1 MVKDIAEQLKA
12 RFSEMGVEVPLKEIE
27 KKLDELINKFRVP
40 VEEAKRSVVS
50 QYAKERK
57 SADLV
62 KVKDIQSEG
71 RWISLKTK
79 VVQLWPSE
87 SESISQS
94 GLIGDDTG
102 TIRFISWAKSELPT
116 VEEDKCYMLRNV
128 VTDEW
133 QGRYSVKLTRSTEI
147 VPIEEDIEVSSIVEE
162 FLGAIVDIQS
172 GSGLIKRCEF
182 CKRALTKGSCGEH
195 GKVEGTYDLRIKGV
209 IDDGKTVQDML
220 LNREMVESLIGITLD
235 EAKKMATEA
244 LDQSLVLDA
253 FKERLIGRYF
263 SIKGP
268 RVGRYILV
276 EEIKSAPKISDQDV
290 TELTKEVEALGC

>member
-1 MVKDIAEQLKA
+1 MLRDIAEQLKTHFA
-12 RFSEMGVEVPLKEIE
+12 EKDIEVSLEEIE
-27 KKLDELINKFRVP
+27 EELDKWINKFRVP
-40 VEEAKRSVVS
+40 VEEAKRVIVR
-50 QYAKERK
+50 QYVRAPK

-87 SESISQS
+87 SESIAQS

-102 TIRFISWAKSELPT
+102 TIRFVSWAKSGLPP
-116 VEEDKCYMLRNV
+116 VEEDKCYMLKNV

-133 QGRYSVKLTRSTEI
+133 QGQYNVKLTRSTEI
-147 VPIEEDIEVSSIVEE
+147 VPLEEDIEVSALVEE
-162 FLGAIVDIQS
+162 IVGAIVDIQS
-172 GSGLIKRCEF
+172 GSGLIKRCEL
-182 CKRALTKGSCGEH
+182 CKRALVKGSCGEH

-209 IDDGKTVQDML
+209 IDDGKSVQEIL
-220 LNREMVESLIGITLD
+220 LNRETIERLIGITLD
-235 EAKKMATEA
+235 EAKEMAAEA

-253 FKERLIGRYF
+253 FQERLIGRYF

-276 EEIKSAPKISDQDV
+276 EDIKSAPKISDQDV
-290 TELTKEVEALGC
+290 MELIKEVEAL

>member
-1 MVKDIAEQLKA
+1 MVRDIAEQLKA
-12 RFSEMGVEVPLKEIE
+12 RFSEMDVEVPLEEIE

-50 QYAKERK
+50 QYARVPKT
-57 SADLV
+57 ADLL
-62 KVKDIQSEG
+62 KVKDIQSDG
-71 RWISLKTK
+71 QWISLKTK

-87 SESISQS
+87 SESIAQS

-102 TIRFISWAKSELPT
+102 TIRFVSWAKSELPP
-116 VEEDKCYMLRNV
+116 VEEDKCYMLKNV

-133 QGRYSVKLTRSTEI
+133 QGRYNVKLTRSTEI
-147 VPIEEDIEVSSIVEE
+147 VPIEEDIEVSSVVEE

-182 CKRALTKGSCGEH
+182 CKRALSKGSCGEH
-195 GKVEGTYDLRIKGV
+195 GKVEGMYDLRIKGV
-209 IDDGKTVQDML
+209 IDDGNVVQEIL
-220 LNREMVESLIGITLD
+220 LNREIVESLIGITLE
-235 EAKKMATEA
+235 EAKKMAAEA

-253 FKERLIGRYF
+253 FRERLIGRYF

-276 EEIKSAPKISDQDV
+276 EDIKSAPKISDQDV
-290 TELTKEVEALGC
+290 TELIKDVEAL

>member
-1 MVKDIAEQLKA
+1 MVRDIAEQLKA
-12 RFSEMGVEVPLKEIE
+12 RFSEMDVEVPLEDIE

-50 QYAKERK
+50 QYSKDRK
-57 SADLV
+57 SADLL
-62 KVKDIQSEG
+62 KVKDIQSDG
-71 RWISLKTK
+71 QWISLKTK

-87 SESISQS
+87 SESIAQS
-94 GLIGDDTG
+94 GLIGDETG
-102 TIRFISWAKSELPT
+102 TIRFVSWVKSDLPP
-116 VEEDKCYMLRNV
+116 VEEGKCYMLKNV

-133 QGRYSVKLTRSTEI
+133 QGRYNVKLTRSTEI
-147 VPIEEDIEVSSIVEE
+147 VPIEDDIEVSSVVEE

-182 CKRALTKGSCGEH
+182 CKRALAKGSCGEH
-195 GKVEGTYDLRIKGV
+195 GKVEGMYDLRIKGV
-209 IDDGKTVQDML
+209 IDDGKMVQDIL
-220 LNREMVESLIGITLD
+220 LNREIVESLIGITLD
-235 EAKKMATEA
+235 EAKKMAAEA

-253 FKERLIGRYF
+253 FRERLIGRYF

-276 EEIKSAPKISDQDV
+276 EDVKSSPKISDQDV
-290 TELTKEVEALGC
+290 TELIKEAEAL

>member
-1 MVKDIAEQLKA
+1 MVREIAEQLKV
-12 RFSEMGVEVPLKEIE
+12 RFSEMGLEVPLEEIE
-27 KKLDELINKFRVP
+27 KKLEELIKRFRVP
-40 VEEAKRSVVS
+40 VEEAKRSVLS

-87 SESISQS
+87 SKSIAQS

-102 TIRFISWAKSELPT
+102 IIRFVSWVKSDLPP
-116 VEEDKCYMLRNV
+116 VEEDKCYMLKNV

-147 VPIEEDIEVSSIVEE
+147 IPLEEYIEVSSLVEE
-162 FLGAIVDIQS
+162 IVGAIVDIQS

-182 CKRALTKGSCGEH
+182 CNRALLKGSCGEH
-195 GKVEGTYDLRIKGV
+195 GKVDGLYDLRIKGV
-209 IDDGKTVQDML
+209 IDDGKIVQEIL
-220 LNREMVESLIGITLD
+220 LNREIIENLIGITLD
-235 EAKKMATEA
+235 EAKKMAAEA

-253 FKERLIGRYF
+253 FQERLIGRYF

-276 EEIKSAPKISDQDV
+276 EHIKSAPKISD
-290 TELTKEVEALGC
+290 KEVTKLIKESEALGC

>member
-1 MVKDIAEQLKA
+1 MVRDIAEQLKA
-12 RFSEMGVEVPLKEIE
+12 RFSEMDVEVPLEEIE

-50 QYAKERK
+50 QYARVPKT
-57 SADLV
+57 ADLL

-87 SESISQS
+87 SESIAQS

-102 TIRFISWAKSELPT
+102 TIRFVSWAKSGLSP
-116 VEEDKCYMLRNV
+116 VEEGKCYMLKNV

-133 QGRYSVKLTRSTEI
+133 QGRYNVKLTRSTEI
-147 VPIEEDIEVSSIVEE
+147 IPLEEDIEVISLVEE

-172 GSGLIKRCEF
+172 GSGLIKRCEL
-182 CKRALTKGSCGEH
+182 CKRALAKGSCGEH
-195 GKVEGTYDLRIKGV
+195 GKVEGMYDLRIKGV
-209 IDDGKTVQDML
+209 IDDGNIVQEIL
-220 LNREMVESLIGITLD
+220 LNREIVENLIGIALD
-235 EAKKMATEA
+235 EAKKMASEA

-253 FKERLIGRYF
+253 FQERLIGRYF

-276 EEIKSAPKISDQDV
+276 EDVKSSPKISDKDV
-290 TELTKEVEALGC
+290 TELVKEVEAL

>member
-1 MVKDIAEQLKA
+1 MVRDIAEQLKA
-12 RFSEMGVEVPLKEIE
+12 RFSEMDVEVPLEEIE

-50 QYAKERK
+50 QYARVPKT
-57 SADLV
+57 ADLL
-62 KVKDIQSEG
+62 KVKDIQSDG
-71 RWISLKTK
+71 QWISLKTK

-87 SESISQS
+87 SESIAQS

-102 TIRFISWAKSELPT
+102 TIRFVSWAKSGLPT
-116 VEEDKCYMLRNV
+116 VEEDKCYMLKNV

-133 QGRYSVKLTRSTEI
+133 QGRYNVKLTRSTEI
-147 VPIEEDIEVSSIVEE
+147 VPIEEDIEVSSVVEE

-182 CKRALTKGSCGEH
+182 CKRALSKGSCGEH
-195 GKVEGTYDLRIKGV
+195 GKVEGMYDLRIKGV
-209 IDDGKTVQDML
+209 IDDGNVVQEIL
-220 LNREMVESLIGITLD
+220 LNREIVESLIGITLE
-235 EAKKMATEA
+235 EAKKMAAEA

-253 FKERLIGRYF
+253 FRERLIGRYF

-276 EEIKSAPKISDQDV
+276 EDIKSAPKISDQDV
-290 TELTKEVEALGC
+290 TELIKDVEAL